1 MSIKRFESS
10 FYLQIYIQ
18 HNKAI
23 FSTVLAVILRV
34 FMKSELYEW
43 RARCIWTIYF
53 KQLQI
58 VEFLSIED
66 LQ

>member
-23 FSTVLAVILRV
+23 FSTVFAVILRV
-34 FMKSELYEW
+34 FMKSELYE
-43 RARCIWTIYF
+43 
-53 KQLQI
+53 
-58 VEFLSIED
+58 
-66 LQ
+66 